1 MPAQAAIQGDPA
13 TVVTK
18 AALNAALRLGLSAR
32 DLAQVTGVSEASM
45 SRMRNDKLTY
55 VPGSKSYELAVLF
68 IRLFRSLDAVTG
80 GDEATARAWLR
91 NPNTVLG
98 RPPLEAMQEI
108 SGLTGVIAYLDAR
121 RAIV

>member
-1 MPAQAAIQGDPA
+1 MPA

-18 AALNAALRLGLSAR
+18 AALNAASRLGLSAR

-45 SRMRNDKLTY
+45 SRMRNKKLTY
-55 VPGSKSYELAVLF
+55 MPGSKSYELAVLF

-98 RPPLEAMQEI
+98 RTPLEAMQQI

-121 RAIV
+121 RAVV

>member
-45 SRMRNDKLTY
+45 SRMRNKKLTY
-55 VPGSKSYELAVLF
+55 MPGSKSYELAVLF

-91 NPNTVLG
+91 NPNTILG
-98 RPPLEAMQEI
+98 RTPLEAMQEI

-121 RAIV
+121 RAVV